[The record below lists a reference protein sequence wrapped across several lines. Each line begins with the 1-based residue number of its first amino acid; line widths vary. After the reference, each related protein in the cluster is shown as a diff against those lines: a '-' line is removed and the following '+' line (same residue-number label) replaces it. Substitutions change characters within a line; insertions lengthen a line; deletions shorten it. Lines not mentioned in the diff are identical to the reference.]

1 MKRPLPPLN
10 ALRAF
15 EAAARHLNMTRAAE
29 ELNVTP
35 AAVSHQ
41 VVGLEE
47 MLGGKLFI
55 RKQRGLALTP
65 LGEAYLPG
73 LQAGFRKLHEATDQI
88 WEHVLE
94 ATPLVLSVPPAFSAK
109 WLMPR
114 LRQVREI
121 LPTLQIVNES
131 AKEMPGPGTAGQEI
145 AIRYGAGDYPGLTVE
160 KLFDEAVFPVCSPE
174 LLRGGP
180 AIASPADLLAY
191 PLLHGRRSFQGENY
205 PGWREWFQAAGQDID
220 DMPVGLYFDHHWMTV
235 EAALEAQG
243 IALAK
248 RTIIE
253 SELRRGRLQRLL
265 DFSYPLDF
273 AYYLVYPGEIVPGS
287 AAAAFRAWV
296 IDEAAKMMRD
306 FRPEGTSG
314 TAS

>member
-73 LQAGFRKLHEATDQI
+73 LQAGFRKLHEATDRV
-88 WEHVLE
+88 WESAQAE
-94 ATPLVLSVPPAFSAK
+94 APLVLSVPPAFSAK

-121 LPTLQIVNES
+121 LPALQIVNES
-131 AKEMPGPGTAGQEI
+131 AKETPGPAATGQEI
-145 AIRYGAGDYPGLTVE
+145 AIRYGAGDYPGMTVE

-174 LLRGGP
+174 LLRDGA
-180 AIASPADLLAY
+180 AIASPADLLGY
-191 PLLHGRRSFQGENY
+191 PLLHGRKSFPGENY
-205 PGWREWFQAAGQDID
+205 PGWGEWFRAAGHDIAE
-220 DMPVGLYFDHHWMTV
+220 MPSGLYFDHHWMTV

-253 SELRRGRLQRLL
+253 SELRRGRLRRLL

-287 AAAAFRAWV
+287 AAAAFRSWV
-296 IDEAAKMMRD
+296 IDEAAEMMRS
-306 FRPEGTSG
+306 FLPAGSGG

>member
-1 MKRPLPPLN
+1 MKHPLPPLN

-15 EAAARHLNMTRAAE
+15 ETAARHLNMTRAAE

-73 LQAGFRKLHEATDQI
+73 LQEGFRKLQEATNQV
-88 WEHVLE
+88 WENSL
-94 ATPLVLSVPPAFSAK
+94 ADGPLVLSVPPAFSAK

-114 LRQVREI
+114 MQRVREI
-121 LPTLQIVNES
+121 VPALQIVNES
-131 AKEMPGPGTAGQEI
+131 AKETPGSAVSGQEI
-145 AIRYGAGDYPGLTVE
+145 AIRYGAGDYPGMTVE
-160 KLFDEAVFPVCSPE
+160 KLFGEAVFPVCSP
-174 LLRGGP
+174 
-180 AIASPADLLAY
+180 DLLADGPTVRKPEDLLRY
-191 PLLHGRRSFQGENY
+191 PLLHGRKSFPGENY
-205 PGWREWFQAAGQDID
+205 PGWQEWFRAAGFE
-220 DMPVGLYFDHHWMTV
+220 PPATPAGLYFDHHWMTV

-253 SELRRGRLQRLL
+253 SEIKRGRLRRLL

-273 AYYLVYPGEIVPGS
+273 AYYLVYPGEIVPNS
-287 AAAAFRAWV
+287 AAAAFRDWV
-296 IDEAAKMMRD
+296 FAEAGEMMKAIDR
-306 FRPEGTSG
+306 
-314 TAS
+314 

>member
-1 MKRPLPPLN
+1 MKHPLPPLN

-15 EAAARHLNMTRAAE
+15 ETAARHLNMTRAAE

-73 LQAGFRKLHEATDQI
+73 LREGFRKLQEATDRV
-88 WEHVLE
+88 WESSL
-94 ATPLVLSVPPAFSAK
+94 ADGPLVLSVPPAFSAK

-114 LRQVREI
+114 LQRVREI
-121 LPTLQIVNES
+121 LPALQIVNES
-131 AKEMPGPGTAGQEI
+131 AKETPGATASGQEI
-145 AIRYGAGDYPGLTVE
+145 AIRYGAGDYPGMTVE
-160 KLFDEAVFPVCSPE
+160 KLFDEAVFPVCSP
-174 LLRGGP
+174 
-180 AIASPADLLAY
+180 DLLADGPTVRKPEDLLRY
-191 PLLHGRRSFQGENY
+191 PLLHGRKSFPGENY
-205 PGWREWFQAAGQDID
+205 PGWQEWFRAAGFE
-220 DMPVGLYFDHHWMTV
+220 PPATPAGLYFDHHWMTV
-235 EAALEAQG
+235 EAALEGQG

-253 SELRRGRLQRLL
+253 SELKRGRLRRLL

-273 AYYLVYPGEIVPGS
+273 AYYLVYPGEIVPNS
-287 AAAAFRAWV
+287 AAAAFREWV
-296 IDEAAKMMRD
+296 VAEAGEMTKAIDR
-306 FRPEGTSG
+306 
-314 TAS
+314 

>member
-1 MKRPLPPLN
+1 MNQSLPPLN

-15 EAAARHLNMTRAAE
+15 EAAARHLSMTRAAA

-47 MLGGKLFI
+47 LLGGKLFV
-55 RKQRGLALTP
+55 RKQRGLELTP

-73 LQAGFRKLHEATDQI
+73 LQEGFHKLREATDRIFESAGQD
-88 WEHVLE
+88 V
-94 ATPLVLSVPPAFSAK
+94 PLVLSAPPAFSAK

-114 LRQVREI
+114 LQRVRKI
-121 LPTLQIVNES
+121 LPDLQIVNEIAEQPLKS
-131 AKEMPGPGTAGQEI
+131 ASPGREI
-145 AIRYGAGDYPGLTVE
+145 AIRYGTGVYPGMTVE
-160 KLFDEAVFPVCSPE
+160 KLFEEAVFPVCSPA
-174 LLRGGP
+174 LLGNGP
-180 AIASPADLLAY
+180 IIETPEGLLDY
-191 PLLHGRRSFQGENY
+191 PLLHGRKSFPGENY
-205 PGWREWFQAAGQDID
+205 PSWSEWFAAAGYR
-220 DMPVGLYFDHHWMTV
+220 PKGRLPGLYFDHHWMTV

-253 SELRRGRLQRLL
+253 SEIKRGRLLRLL

-273 AYYLVYPGEIVPGS
+273 AYYLVYPGEIVPDS
-287 AAAAFRAWV
+287 AAAAFRDWV
-296 IDEAAKMMRD
+296 SAEAAEMMKA
-306 FRPEGTSG
+306 F
-314 TAS
+314 